1 MALIAENL
9 TIERR
14 GEKKPVKI
22 QILPQVYSADCSGSR
37 LKLIL
42 SNFKFHFNHVI

>member
-9 TIERR
+9 TVRE
-14 GEKKPVKI
+14 GEKKKPVKI